1 MQLTDLYRL
10 KTDDIP
16 KVIDTLTAC
25 FYGDPLYRSLIPSD
39 PLRREILPDV
49 FGCDANELLQYCDMY
64 ADSPEVRGLMILED
78 PSEHR
83 DVRKLLAERYFAYR
97 TEQLLAAD
105 DESGRVLENFR
116 RGRDYLSSDWTQKLG
131 ADNIH
136 IVYFAVRR
144 EFHGSGLAHRLMA
157 PVLQYAD
164 ESGMSVTLE
173 THNPDNLKIY
183 RHYGFDVFD
192 TFTRGLDLREYCLVR
207 RPSAAADGLTD
218 AKNFVKS

>member
-1 MQLTDLYRL
+1 MQIDDLYRL
-10 KTDDIP
+10 QTDDIP
-16 KVIDTLTAC
+16 KIIDTLTAC

-39 PLRREILPDV
+39 FQRREILPDV
-49 FGCDANELLQYCDMY
+49 FGCDAHELLQYCDMY

-78 PSEHR
+78 PAEHR
-83 DVRKLLAERYFAYR
+83 DLRKLIAERYFAYR

-105 DESGRVLENFR
+105 DETGRVLENFR
-116 RGRDYLSSDWTQKLG
+116 RGKDYLSGEWTRRVG
-131 ADNIH
+131 ANIH

-157 PVLQYAD
+157 PVLAYAD
-164 ESGMSVTLE
+164 ACGMAVTLE

-192 TFTRGLDLREYCLVR
+192 SFAREFDLREYCLVR
-207 RPSAAADGLTD
+207 RPAAA
-218 AKNFVKS
+218 AKKVVKTVSD